1 MKSSSILCIILILLT
16 ITNFFI
22 PDPLPVVDEVILTLV
37 SMGA

>member
-1 MKSSSILCIILILLT
+1 MRYPSILCIILILLT
-16 ITNFFI
+16 IANFLI